1 MLKTLITEGVGPS
14 PRFEMALAERLNV
27 IVGDNGLGKSFLLD
41 VAWWACTHDW
51 PETPALPS
59 RLLSVQPSDEEPAA
73 SIATLVQGATK
84 EVHAE
89 FRYDPKK
96 ADWVRNRK
104 ARPPLPGLV
113 LYARVDGGFSI
124 FDPARHYFRSLVSKG
139 IDDPDRPPAIHLTM
153 ADVWRGKRDDAGNTI
168 SRGLLIDWR
177 SWQTEEPEVFAAFA
191 GVLRILS
198 AVAEPLVPADR
209 AMRLPGPSEDR
220 IPALK
225 RGDQLIPVTL
235 ASAAVKRIVALAYL
249 IVWTWWAHKAAA
261 EANGLKEE
269 KRLFIMI
276 DEVEAHLHPQ
286 WQRVI
291 LPAVMEA
298 AATLYGQALDVQL
311 LVSTHSPMVMASLE
325 TVFDR
330 EQDRLFHLAWNGR
343 HAELQASPWSKRGDA
358 EAWLTSDVF
367 GLVEARSAPAEK
379 AIAAAEA
386 LYRRPHDHTPNDRE
400 VADVQQELTRCLPDH
415 DPYWGTWFLFVKR
428 RQNSGGAS

>member
-1 MLKTLITEGVGPS
+1 MLNTLITEGVGPS

-41 VAWWACTHDW
+41 AAWWACTRDW
-51 PETPALPS
+51 PENPALPS
-59 RLLSVQPSDEEPAA
+59 RLLSVQPSNDGPEPL
-73 SIATLVQGATK
+73 IATVVQGATR
-84 EVHAE
+84 EARAE

-96 ADWVRNRK
+96 AAWVRNGK

-113 LYARVDGGFSI
+113 LYARVDGGFSV
-124 FDPARHYFRSLVSKG
+124 FDPARHYFRSLASKG

-153 ADVWRGKRDDAGNTI
+153 ADVWRGKRDDAGDTI

-191 GVLRILS
+191 EVLRILS
-198 AVAEPLVPADR
+198 TVKEPLVPAEDTV
-209 AMRLPGPSEDR
+209 RLPGRSADR

-225 RGDQLIPVTL
+225 RGDHLIPVTL

-249 IVWTWWAHKAAA
+249 IVWTWWEHQAAA
-261 EANGLKEE
+261 RANGLKEE
-269 KRLFIMI
+269 KRLFILI
-276 DEVEAHLHPQ
+276 DEIEAHLHPQ

-298 AATLYGQALDVQL
+298 AETLYGQALDVQL

-343 HAELQASPWSKRGDA
+343 HAELQVSPWSKRGDA